1 MVELQKKYKETVKEY
16 SNRSKVSIVFI
27 FIGKLFAFAWRLLS
41 AKYYLR
47 NCKTGK
53 MVTTRGKPLLIIKG
67 EVIIGNRVVLWS
79 LFQRTIVSVHPGAK
93 LIIGDLSRL
102 NGVHI
107 AVKTSVVVGKNVRF
121 GPYTLVMD
129 SDFHNVEEHSSD
141 GRSAPIIIE
150 DDVWIASKA
159 IILKGVT
166 IGKGAVIAAGAV
178 VTHDVPPYTMV
189 GGVPAKVIK
198 ELSQTTKNRQLS
210 VSVS

>member
-1 MVELQKKYKETVKEY
+1 LFELQKKYQETVKEY
-16 SNRSKVSIVFI
+16 SNRSKVSILFI
-27 FIGKLFAFAWRLLS
+27 FIGKLFSFAWRLIS

-53 MVTTRGKPLLIIKG
+53 MVTTRGIPLVIAKG
-67 EVIIGNRVVLWS
+67 EVTIGNRVVLWS
-79 LFQRTIVSVHPGAK
+79 MFQRTIISVHTGAK
-93 LIIGDLSRL
+93 LVIGDLSRL

-107 AVKTSVVVGKNVRF
+107 AAKTSIIIGKNVRF

-129 SDFHNVEEHSSD
+129 SDFHNVEEHASD
-141 GRSAPIIIE
+141 GRSAPIVIE
-150 DDVWIASKA
+150 DNVWIASRA

-189 GGVPAKVIK
+189 GGVPAKILK
-198 ELSQTTKNRQLS
+198 QLGQNTKNHEPLL
-210 VSVS
+210 VI